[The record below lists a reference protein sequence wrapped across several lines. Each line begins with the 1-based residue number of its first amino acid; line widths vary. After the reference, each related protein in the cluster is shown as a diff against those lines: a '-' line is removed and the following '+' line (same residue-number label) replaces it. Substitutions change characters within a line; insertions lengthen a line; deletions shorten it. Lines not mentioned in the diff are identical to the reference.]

1 MLRKISSKV
10 FAIVIATA
18 LTVGLSS
25 CSKTD
30 PVSTDM
36 GNNNMYVPEYVSAGT
51 QVDEIAISEPTIE
64 EAAYME
70 NAMEPERMQE
80 GMQFCE
86 REPQFRFAP
95 IFRDLQLTQEQLDS
109 IKVYMRDHYDCQRI
123 ARAEYYNA
131 VVEIIDAANS
141 QRRALLDSLHQ
152 GLIDRTIAV
161 QRLRQISQEM
171 HLAIQNTG
179 ARETLRTALQGCTE
193 TLFANIR
200 SILNEDQLAKWDQWV
215 ANHNGP
221 GPGNGGGMGRGRGN
235 GRG

>member
-1 MLRKISSKV
+1 MSSKISSKM
-10 FAIVIATA
+10 FAILIAAA
-18 LTVGLSS
+18 LTLGISS
-25 CSKTD
+25 CTKTD
-30 PVSTDM
+30 PVSNDL
-36 GNNNMYVPEYVSAGT
+36 GNNNSNIPEYVSAGT
-51 QVDEIAISEPTIE
+51 QVDDLVITEPSIDQP
-64 EAAYME
+64 AVVQ
-70 NAMEPERMQE
+70 NAMEPERMQQ
-80 GMQFCE
+80 GLQFCD

-95 IFRDLQLTQEQLDS
+95 IFRELQLTQEQLDS
-109 IKVYMRDHYDCQRI
+109 IKVYMREHYDCQRI

-131 VVEIIDAANS
+131 VVEIIDAANT

-171 HLAIQNTG
+171 RLAIQNSG
-179 ARETLRTALQGCTE
+179 ALETLRTALQGCTE

-215 ANHNGP
+215 ENHNGP
-221 GPGNGGGMGRGRGN
+221 RPGNGWGRGHGN